1 MVLHKYLHDLVG
13 ARSLPIYPLLRQDAD
28 VAR

>member
-1 MVLHKYLHDLVG
+1 MVLHEYLHDLVG
-13 ARSLPIYPLLRQDAD
+13 ALSLLIYPLLRQDAD

>member
-1 MVLHKYLHDLVG
+1 MVLHEYLHDLVG
-13 ARSLPIYPLLRQDAD
+13 ARSHLIYPLLRQDAD

>member
-13 ARSLPIYPLLRQDAD
+13 ARSLLIYPLWRQDAD
-28 VAR
+28 VTR